1 MNIIAFLSFTILII
15 TILTLVF
22 GVIAYF
28 LYKARENK
36 KAVNQSSYE
45 DMLKELDSDYIFLTD
60 SVQLTSKDD
69 EN

>member
-1 MNIIAFLSFTILII
+1 MNLIAFLSFSILII

-36 KAVNQSSYE
+36 KSAKTANY
-45 DMLKELDSDYIFLTD
+45 KEMTEELGTEYIFITD
-60 SVQLTSKDD
+60 PVRLSD
-69 EN
+69 